1 MNYFNNISKGSFICL
16 FFVLILFNACI
27 SDKPIQHKLAGTA
40 LGTSYHITY
49 LGEKIDRLESSV
61 DSIVFVI
68 NHSLSTY
75 QENSLISCFNNN
87 TKSLWDDP
95 EEAKHFETDMAHF
108 KHMVELS
115 KEISDK
121 TAGAFDPSS
130 GCLFDEY
137 LNAKKMNEYMSQM
150 TVKSCLEHQG
160 MDKIGFDSMGYPF
173 KIDSFVQLNFNAI
186 AKGYLVDLIGNY
198 FNQIHRKNYMIEVG
212 GEVIVKGMNSSE
224 KPWKL
229 GINTPLIDANPL
241 DFFEVIELENQALA
255 TSGNYQNFYV
265 VDGNLIGHTLD
276 PRSGKPIINELRSA
290 SVFHESCAVAD
301 AYATACMTLG
311 LEESK
316 KIVSIDSS
324 LSAYF
329 IYENDSTLEGVFVR

>member
-27 SDKPIQHKLAGTA
+27 SDKSTQNKLSGTA

-61 DSIVFVI
+61 DSIVFVV

-115 KEISDK
+115 KEIFDK
-121 TAGAFDPSS
+121 TAGAFNPSS
-130 GCLFDEY
+130 GCLFNEY
-137 LNAKKMNEYMSQM
+137 LRAKKMNEYMSQV
-150 TVKSCLEHQG
+150 TVISCLEHQG
-160 MDKIGFDSMGYPF
+160 MDKIGLDSMGYPF

-265 VDGNLIGHTLD
+265 VDGKLIGHTLD

-290 SVFHESCAVAD
+290 SIFHESCAVAD

-316 KIVSIDSS
+316 KLVLSDSS

>member
-27 SDKPIQHKLAGTA
+27 SDKPTQNKLSGTA

-61 DSIVFVI
+61 DSIVFVV

-115 KEISDK
+115 KEIFDK
-121 TAGAFDPSS
+121 TAGAFNPSS
-130 GCLFDEY
+130 GCLFNEY
-137 LNAKKMNEYMSQM
+137 LRAKKMNEYMSQV
-150 TVKSCLEHQG
+150 TVISCLEHQG
-160 MDKIGFDSMGYPF
+160 MDKIGLDSMGYPF

-265 VDGNLIGHTLD
+265 VDGKLIGHTLD

-290 SVFHESCAVAD
+290 SIFHESCAVAD

-316 KIVSIDSS
+316 KLVLSDSS

>member
-1 MNYFNNISKGSFICL
+1 
-16 FFVLILFNACI
+16 
-27 SDKPIQHKLAGTA
+27 
-40 LGTSYHITY
+40 
-49 LGEKIDRLESSV
+49 
-61 DSIVFVI
+61 
-68 NHSLSTY
+68 
-75 QENSLISCFNNN
+75 
-87 TKSLWDDP
+87 
-95 EEAKHFETDMAHF
+95 
-108 KHMVELS
+108 MVELS
-115 KEISDK
+115 KEIFDK
-121 TAGAFDPSS
+121 TAGAFNPSS
-130 GCLFDEY
+130 GCLFNEY
-137 LNAKKMNEYMSQM
+137 LRAKKMNEYMSQV
-150 TVKSCLEHQG
+150 TVISCLEHQG
-160 MDKIGFDSMGYPF
+160 MDKIRLDSMGYPF

-265 VDGNLIGHTLD
+265 VDGRFIGHTLD

-290 SVFHESCAVAD
+290 SIFHESCAVAD

-316 KIVSIDSS
+316 KLVLSDSS

-329 IYENDSTLEGVFVR
+329 IYENDSTLEGVFLR